1 MLSSQ
6 LVSMFLKHDL
16 DFNLVFV
23 CKLSW
28 IGGESSK
35 LPIVMG
41 DMILLFYMKWIR
53 VSLAAPSSIFLM
65 PDVFMRPLTRHS
77 PMFWVCPIC
86 LFKIATM
93 AFAGSYSMDVKA
105 DWSSVEQ
112 ECHNVSVSSVKGHQK
127 HFHQQQLLTACQI
140 LLQALCS
147 GRLTLWK
154 VLMALICDDF

>member
-6 LVSMFLKHDL
+6 LFSVSLKHDL

-65 PDVFMRPLTRHS
+65 PDVSMHPLTRHS
-77 PMFWVCPIC
+77 PMF
-86 LFKIATM
+86 
-93 AFAGSYSMDVKA
+93 
-105 DWSSVEQ
+105 
-112 ECHNVSVSSVKGHQK
+112 
-127 HFHQQQLLTACQI
+127 
-140 LLQALCS
+140 
-147 GRLTLWK
+147 
-154 VLMALICDDF
+154 